1 MNKEQ
6 ELENRQ
12 LQNEEMEALEA
23 IYPESFEKD
32 TTTPDAAFIYT
43 LNLDQDLDQDQIRSP
58 RKVVVKFFL
67 PPTYPNQ
74 DMPVYEIASIYCG
87 TKKIDEAMLDAIDI
101 GFQSLFQMG
110 EVVLFEWISWLREY
124 LEENVERPNDEEPVE
139 AVTSSID
146 DLNLKEDKGEEEEEE
161 KDEIFDYK
169 KKEIQNSN
177 VEEDE
182 AHDRPTVRSLMGP
195 NVYHA
200 ETPPAIFTSEPLLD
214 RKSSFVAH
222 VAEVHNVHEVKVVVA
237 HLLQNKKIAKAT
249 HNILA
254 YRITMPDG
262 KVLQDNDDD
271 GESAA
276 GGNIE

>member
-32 TTTPDAAFIYT
+32 TTTPDPAFIYT
-43 LNLDQDLDQDQIRSP
+43 LNLDQDLDQDLIRSP
-58 RKVVVKFFL
+58 RKVIVKFFL

-74 DMPVYEIASIYCG
+74 DMPVYEVASIYCG
-87 TKKIDEAMLDAIDI
+87 NTKIDDAMVEAIDI
-101 GFQSLFQMG
+101 GFQSLFQTG
-110 EVVLFEWISWLREY
+110 EVVLFEWISWLRDY
-124 LEENVERPNDEEPVE
+124 LEENVERPNNKEGPLED
-139 AVTSSID
+139 VTSSIA
-146 DLNLKEDKGEEEEEE
+146 NLELQKKEEEEQDDDAPELEAFDTKSDRIEE
-161 KDEIFDYK
+161 E
-169 KKEIQNSN
+169 
-177 VEEDE
+177 E

-195 NVYHA
+195 NLYHSEA
-200 ETPPAIFTSEPLLD
+200 PPAIFTSEALLD
-214 RKSSFVAH
+214 RKSTFIAH
-222 VAEVHNVHEVKVVVA
+222 VAEVHNVHEVKLVVS

-262 KVLQDNDDD
+262 KILQDNDDD

-276 GGNIE
+276 GGKHEQD